1 MKNNLFKCS
10 VFFILLVSFFS
21 ETEVHASSKSI
32 QSHLAVY
39 EIKLNKSRS
48 KEINDARGRLVIE
61 VRGSCK
67 GFFQKQRM
75 ILKLNNPNGL
85 QFFSDYNYYAW
96 ESING
101 DKLSFSNKNF
111 LNSKLIESFTGNA
124 VRDSKEIFVT
134 FENNDVKN
142 LTLSREVLFPMQY
155 FIDLINLSKKEI
167 KFTEKKIYDGSG
179 PDGIYNAIAF
189 ISESKKNYED
199 KKYLSQLKDLESWW
213 LNIAYFSQGNEIMIP
228 EYQAEFNL
236 YSNGVINNLTLD
248 YGRFIIDTRLVK
260 LEYMKSDC

>member
-1 MKNNLFKCS
+1 
-10 VFFILLVSFFS
+10 
-21 ETEVHASSKSI
+21 
-32 QSHLAVY
+32 
-39 EIKLNKSRS
+39 
-48 KEINDARGRLVIE
+48 
-61 VRGSCK
+61 
-67 GFFQKQRM
+67 M

-96 ESING
+96 ESMKG

-134 FENNDVKN
+134 FENNNVKN

-167 KFTEKKIYDGSG
+167 KFIEKKIYDGSG

-189 ISESKKNYED
+189 ISESKK
-199 KKYLSQLKDLESWW
+199 
-213 LNIAYFSQGNEIMIP
+213 
-228 EYQAEFNL
+228 
-236 YSNGVINNLTLD
+236 T
-248 YGRFIIDTRLVK
+248 
-260 LEYMKSDC
+260 MKIKST